1 MKKSHYKKKH
11 YKTNYNK
18 RNYSSKSKTNF
29 NPKFSKFLIVVLV
42 LLIISAALASVA
54 KFVPEI
60 TIKIKKTLNIT
71 AIIVFVFAGLY
82 VIFKTNK
89 KYDWIKK
96 LLKLGKKSTKERKKN
111 NDKTSKSEHTTTDS
125 TDNNSYIKQKNKSIQ
140 KEYTTTK
147 KYKRQKFCSERSRNY
162 KKSNQRIESYLFPLE
177 LDNHGYFCT
186 CIDDVECNLYRI
198 DLLIDREIEDI
209 SQYQVRIRIRIEDYY
224 IQSANLFYNDK
235 VLEQIKVLNPDA
247 LQ

>member
-18 RNYSSKSKTNF
+18 RNYSTKSKTNS
-29 NPKFSKFLIVVLV
+29 NPKFFKLIIVVL
-42 LLIISAALASVA
+42 LFLIISAALATVA
-54 KFVPEI
+54 KFMPDI
-60 TIKIKKTLNIT
+60 TIEIKKTLNIT

-96 LLKLGKKSTKERKKN
+96 LLKLGKKIAKECKKD
-111 NDKTSKSEHTTTDS
+111 NDKTSKSEHTIANS
-125 TDNNSYIKQKNKSIQ
+125 IDNNSYIKQKNKSIQ

-147 KYKRQKFCSERSRNY
+147 KYKRQKFCSEHSRNY
-162 KKSNQRIESYLFPLE
+162 KKSNQKVKSYRFPLE
-177 LDNHGYFCT
+177 LDVDGYFCT
-186 CIDDVECNLYRI
+186 YIDDIEYNLYRI
-198 DLLIDREIEDI
+198 DLLIDREIKDI
-209 SQYQVRIRIRIEDYY
+209 SQYQVRIRIKIDNNY

-235 VLEQIKVLNPDA
+235 VLDQIKVLNPNA